1 MARIYT
7 ALIAASLAA
16 SLPGTALAQ
25 INVGGGQQVPL
36 AVAAAAADSAKS
48 RLMTESVGSG
58 YTVESIRAGIMN
70 QNRAF
75 GATTG
80 FFPVATTNS
89 SLLAGSPGM
98 PSASQFGRS
107 KPFTGL
113 QQSST
118 VSPYLNLFN
127 QGPTGRP
134 QTLDNYN
141 LLVRP
146 MLDQQ
151 RMNSQV
157 QRQQQQMNMQVQ
169 AIAAKPDMEA
179 AGSENIIPTGHQ
191 TGFGYYSHF
200 YPGKNIDRRQK

>member
-1 MARIYT
+1 MARLHSAVLAT
-7 ALIAASLAA
+7 AFAA
-16 SLPGTALAQ
+16 SLPGVAMAQ
-25 INVGGGQQVPL
+25 VNVGGGQQVSLP
-36 AVAAAAADSAKS
+36 VAAAAADTAKS
-48 RLMTESVGSG
+48 QMRSQAVGSG
-58 YTVESIRAGIMN
+58 YSVDSIKQGILN

-75 GATTG
+75 GASSG
-80 FFPVATTNS
+80 FSPVATTNS
-89 SLLAGSPGM
+89 SLSYGMPGM
-98 PSASQFGRS
+98 PQLSGS

-118 VSPYLNLFN
+118 ISPYLNLFN
-127 QGPTGRP
+127 QGTTGRS

-169 AIAAKPDMEA
+169 AIAAKPDFEF
-179 AGSENIIPTGHQ
+179 AGSERIIPTGHQ

-200 YPGKNIDRRQK
+200 YPGMAQNRRQK